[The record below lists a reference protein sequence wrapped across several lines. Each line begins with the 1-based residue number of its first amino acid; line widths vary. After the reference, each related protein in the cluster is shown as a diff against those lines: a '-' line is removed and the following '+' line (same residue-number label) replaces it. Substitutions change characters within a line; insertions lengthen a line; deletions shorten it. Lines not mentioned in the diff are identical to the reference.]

1 MSFENQQQTHI
12 KLEKEQLNIG
22 FIPLTDCATLAVAK
36 EKGFFEK
43 YGLDVTLSKEASW
56 ANIRDRLAYGMLD
69 CAQMLA
75 TMPIISTLGMGGW
88 KKETVT
94 SLVLGVNG
102 NAITVSSRLYNELK
116 DINPDFDTQR
126 PVTADTLKQLID
138 IKKAK
143 GDKPITFAHVFP
155 SSTHNYFLRYWLA
168 SSGIDPDND
177 INLSVIPP
185 QQMVTNLEANIVDGF
200 CVGEPWN
207 QSAISNGTGHVL
219 ITSYEIWNN
228 APDKVLGMNKEW
240 AYSNPNT
247 HAAVVKALIEAAQ
260 WVDVKENRAETA
272 EIVAGEKYINVPVDI
287 ILPSLTGRYQYH
299 QEGDI
304 VDIADFNLFYKYTA
318 AFPWH
323 SHAAWYIS
331 QMIRWN
337 DLSNSMDVKNIIKD
351 IFWVDFHRRVCA
363 EMGLDCPDIN
373 IKSEG
378 QHLQQWELSSGNQL
392 ILMASDKFFNGETF
406 DFS

>member
-1 MSFENQQQTHI
+1 MSFENQQQTQT

-36 EKGFFEK
+36 EKGFFDK

-116 DINPDFDTQR
+116 DINPDFDKQR

-138 IKKAK
+138 VKKAK
-143 GDKPITFAHVFP
+143 GDKPVTFAHVFP

-168 SSGIDPDND
+168 SSDIDPDND

-207 QSAISNGTGHVL
+207 QSAITNGSGHVL

-260 WVDVKENRAETA
+260 WVDIKENRVETA
-272 EIVAGEKYINVPVDI
+272 EIVAGEKYINVPVNVI
-287 ILPSLTGRYQYH
+287 SPSLTGSYQYH
-299 QEGDI
+299 QDGDI
-304 VDIADFNLFYKYTA
+304 IDIPDFNLFYKYTA

-331 QMIRWN
+331 QMIRWK
-337 DLSNSMDVKNIIKD
+337 DLPNTMDVKNIIKD
-351 IFWVDFHRRVCA
+351 IFWVDFHRQICS
-363 EMGLDCPDIN
+363 EMGLDYPVSN
-373 IKSEG
+373 SKVEG
-378 QHLQQWELSSGNQL
+378 QHLHQWDLASNEHS
-392 ILMASDKFFNGETF
+392 ILMASDTFFNGETF